1 MLWAVLGGTCP
12 GEPCRGLCAPAN
24 FHLRRRGAEGHLH
37 YGITPSSSTAAFSS
51 LLHSELN
58 RLIFSTPLLIA
69 GLWL

>member
-1 MLWAVLGGTCP
+1 MLWAVPEGTCP
-12 GEPCRGLCAPAN
+12 GEPCGGLGAPAD
-24 FHLRRRGAEGHLH
+24 FHLRRREQKGTSTTESA
-37 YGITPSSSTAAFSS
+37 PSSSTAAFPS